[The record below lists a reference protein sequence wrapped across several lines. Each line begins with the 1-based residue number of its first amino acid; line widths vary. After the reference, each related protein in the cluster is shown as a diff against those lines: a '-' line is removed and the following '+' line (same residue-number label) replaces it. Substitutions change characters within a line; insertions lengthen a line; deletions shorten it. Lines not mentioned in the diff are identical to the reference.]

1 MDRRDRSQV
10 SYAKSAQSRSG
21 QAVIKLIENTTGRLH
36 LIQRARDYDAEI
48 AQGHSFWEVM
58 VSRYGLRLDVVSGA
72 IADIPAEGPLVVVAN
87 HPFGILDGLIMG
99 YLLSTRRGDFRIL
112 ANSVFQDAPYL
123 NQIILPISF
132 DNTKDA
138 AKLNLETRAKALEF
152 LKAGGAIGVFPGG
165 TVSTAAKPFQR
176 PFDPSWRRFTARM
189 ITKSNATVVPVFFD
203 GQNSRL
209 FQLASHIHYNLRVA
223 LLLKEFRRRTDKPVK
238 ITIGAAIAP
247 ARIAAFSDDAQYMMN
262 FLRNETY
269 GISPRSIGHLTY
281 GLEFEEKAQGL
292 TCHSNCGAKL
302 IFVALLCLSVLRLQE
317 THRDRR
323 SCNHPCRSTQHERQ
337 TTCLISQARQQGSSQ
352 PPARIGHVV
361 KAYIHRDPLCLCE
374 GQDQIGM

>member
-21 QAVIKLIENTTGRLH
+21 RAVIKLIENATGRLH

-48 AQGHSFWEVM
+48 AQGRSFWEVM
-58 VSRYGLRLDVVSGA
+58 INRYGLSLDVVSGA

-112 ANSVFQDAPYL
+112 ANSVFQDAPDL
-123 NQIILPISF
+123 NRIILPISF

-138 AKLNLETRAKALEF
+138 VKLNLETRAKALEF

-176 PFDPSWRRFTARM
+176 PFDPGWRRFTARM
-189 ITKSNATVVPVFFD
+189 ITKSNATVVPVFFN

-223 LLLKEFRRRTDKPVK
+223 LLLKEFRRRADKPVE
-238 ITIGAAIAP
+238 IAIGGPISPATIAT
-247 ARIAAFSDDAQYMMN
+247 FSDDAQGMMD

-269 GISPRSIGHLTY
+269 GLSPRSIVHSPY
-281 GLEFEEKAQGL
+281 RFEFEERYK
-292 TCHSNCGAKL
+292 
-302 IFVALLCLSVLRLQE
+302 V
-317 THRDRR
+317 
-323 SCNHPCRSTQHERQ
+323 
-337 TTCLISQARQQGSSQ
+337 
-352 PPARIGHVV
+352 
-361 KAYIHRDPLCLCE
+361 
-374 GQDQIGM
+374 

>member
-10 SYAKSAQSRSG
+10 SYAKSAKSRLG
-21 QAVIKLIENTTGRLH
+21 QAVIKLIENATGRLH

-48 AQGHSFWEVM
+48 AQGRSFWEVM
-58 VSRYGLRLDVVSGA
+58 INRYGLSLDVVSGA

-112 ANSVFQDAPYL
+112 ANSVFQDAPDL
-123 NQIILPISF
+123 NRIILPISF
-132 DNTKDA
+132 ASTKDA
-138 AKLNLETRAKALEF
+138 VKLNLETRAKALEF

-176 PFDPSWRRFTARM
+176 PFDPGWRRFTARM

-203 GQNSRL
+203 SQNSRL

-223 LLLKEFRRRTDKPVK
+223 LLLKEFRRRADKPEE
-238 ITIGAAIAP
+238 IAIGGPISPATIAT
-247 ARIAAFSDDAQYMMN
+247 FSDDAQGMMD

-269 GISPRSIGHLTY
+269 GLSPRSIVHSPY
-281 GLEFEEKAQGL
+281 GFEFEERYK
-292 TCHSNCGAKL
+292 
-302 IFVALLCLSVLRLQE
+302 V
-317 THRDRR
+317 
-323 SCNHPCRSTQHERQ
+323 
-337 TTCLISQARQQGSSQ
+337 
-352 PPARIGHVV
+352 
-361 KAYIHRDPLCLCE
+361 
-374 GQDQIGM
+374 

>member
-21 QAVIKLIENTTGRLH
+21 QAVIKLIENATGRLH

-48 AQGHSFWEVM
+48 AQGRSFWEVM
-58 VSRYGLRLDVVSGA
+58 INRYGLSLDVVSGA

-112 ANSVFQDAPYL
+112 ANGVFQDAPDL
-123 NQIILPISF
+123 NQIVLPISF

-138 AKLNLETRAKALEF
+138 VKLNLETRAKALEF

-176 PFDPSWRRFTARM
+176 PFDPGWRRFTARM

-223 LLLKEFRRRTDKPVK
+223 LLLKEFRRRTDKPVE
-238 ITIGAAIAP
+238 IAIGAPISPATIATLTG
-247 ARIAAFSDDAQYMMN
+247 DAQGMMD

-269 GISPRSIGHLTY
+269 GLSPRSIGHLAY
-281 GLEFEEKAQGL
+281 GFEFEEK
-292 TCHSNCGAKL
+292 HN
-302 IFVALLCLSVLRLQE
+302 V
-317 THRDRR
+317 
-323 SCNHPCRSTQHERQ
+323 
-337 TTCLISQARQQGSSQ
+337 
-352 PPARIGHVV
+352 
-361 KAYIHRDPLCLCE
+361 
-374 GQDQIGM
+374 

>member
-10 SYAKSAQSRSG
+10 SYSKSAQSRSG
-21 QAVIKLIENTTGRLH
+21 QAVIKLIENATGRLH

-48 AQGHSFWEVM
+48 AQGRSFWEVM
-58 VSRYGLRLDVVSGA
+58 INRYGLSLNVVSGA

-112 ANSVFQDAPYL
+112 ANGVFQDAPDL
-123 NQIILPISF
+123 NQIVLPISF

-138 AKLNLETRAKALEF
+138 VKLNLETRAKALEF

-176 PFDPSWRRFTARM
+176 PFDPGWRRFTARM

-223 LLLKEFRRRTDKPVK
+223 LLLKEFRRRTDKPVE
-238 ITIGAAIAP
+238 IAIGAPISPATIATLTG
-247 ARIAAFSDDAQYMMN
+247 DAQGMMD

-269 GISPRSIGHLTY
+269 GLSPRSIGHLAY
-281 GLEFEEKAQGL
+281 GFEFEEK
-292 TCHSNCGAKL
+292 HK
-302 IFVALLCLSVLRLQE
+302 V
-317 THRDRR
+317 
-323 SCNHPCRSTQHERQ
+323 
-337 TTCLISQARQQGSSQ
+337 
-352 PPARIGHVV
+352 
-361 KAYIHRDPLCLCE
+361 
-374 GQDQIGM
+374 

>member
-1 MDRRDRSQV
+1 M
-10 SYAKSAQSRSG
+10 
-21 QAVIKLIENTTGRLH
+21 IN
-36 LIQRARDYDAEI
+36 
-48 AQGHSFWEVM
+48 
-58 VSRYGLRLDVVSGA
+58 RYGLSLDVVSGA

-112 ANSVFQDAPYL
+112 ANSVFQDAPDL
-123 NQIILPISF
+123 NRIVLPISF

-138 AKLNLETRAKALEF
+138 VKLNLETRAKALEF

-176 PFDPSWRRFTARM
+176 PFDPGWRRFTARM

-223 LLLKEFRRRTDKPVK
+223 LLLKEFRRRTDKPVE
-238 ITIGAAIAP
+238 IAIGAPISP
-247 ARIAAFSDDAQYMMN
+247 ATIVTFSDDAQGMMD

-269 GISPRSIGHLTY
+269 GLSPRSIGHLAY
-281 GLEFEEKAQGL
+281 GFEFEEK
-292 TCHSNCGAKL
+292 HK
-302 IFVALLCLSVLRLQE
+302 V
-317 THRDRR
+317 
-323 SCNHPCRSTQHERQ
+323 
-337 TTCLISQARQQGSSQ
+337 
-352 PPARIGHVV
+352 
-361 KAYIHRDPLCLCE
+361 
-374 GQDQIGM
+374 

>member
-10 SYAKSAQSRSG
+10 SYAKSAQSRTG
-21 QAVIKLIENTTGRLH
+21 QAVIKLIENATGRLH

-48 AQGHSFWEVM
+48 TQGRSFWEVM
-58 VSRYGLRLDVVSGA
+58 VNRYGLSLDVVSGA

-112 ANSVFQDAPYL
+112 ANSVFRDAPDL
-123 NQIILPISF
+123 NRIVLPISF

-138 AKLNLETRAKALEF
+138 VKLNLETRAKALEF

-176 PFDPSWRRFTARM
+176 PFDPGWRRFTARM

-223 LLLKEFRRRTDKPVK
+223 LLLKEFRRRADKPVK
-238 ITIGAAIAP
+238 IAIGAAISP
-247 ARIAAFSDDAQYMMN
+247 ARIAAFSNDAQGMMD

-269 GISPRSIGHLTY
+269 GLSPQSIAHLAY
-281 GLEFEEKAQGL
+281 GFEFEERYK
-292 TCHSNCGAKL
+292 
-302 IFVALLCLSVLRLQE
+302 V
-317 THRDRR
+317 
-323 SCNHPCRSTQHERQ
+323 
-337 TTCLISQARQQGSSQ
+337 
-352 PPARIGHVV
+352 
-361 KAYIHRDPLCLCE
+361 
-374 GQDQIGM
+374 

>member
-21 QAVIKLIENTTGRLH
+21 QAVIKLIENATGRLH

-48 AQGHSFWEVM
+48 AQGRSFWEVM
-58 VSRYGLRLDVVSGA
+58 INRYGLSLNVVSGA

-112 ANSVFQDAPYL
+112 ANGVFQDAPDL
-123 NQIILPISF
+123 NQIVLPISF

-138 AKLNLETRAKALEF
+138 VKLNLETRAKALEF

-176 PFDPSWRRFTARM
+176 PFDPGWRRFTARM

-223 LLLKEFRRRTDKPVK
+223 LLLKEFRRRTDKPVE
-238 ITIGAAIAP
+238 IAIGAPISPATIATLTG
-247 ARIAAFSDDAQYMMN
+247 DAQGMMD

-269 GISPRSIGHLTY
+269 GLSPRSIGHLAY
-281 GLEFEEKAQGL
+281 GFEFEEK
-292 TCHSNCGAKL
+292 HN
-302 IFVALLCLSVLRLQE
+302 V
-317 THRDRR
+317 
-323 SCNHPCRSTQHERQ
+323 
-337 TTCLISQARQQGSSQ
+337 
-352 PPARIGHVV
+352 
-361 KAYIHRDPLCLCE
+361 
-374 GQDQIGM
+374 

>member
-21 QAVIKLIENTTGRLH
+21 RAVIKLIENATGRLH

-48 AQGHSFWEVM
+48 AQGRSFWEVM
-58 VSRYGLRLDVVSGA
+58 INRYGLSLDVVSGA

-112 ANSVFQDAPYL
+112 ANSVFQDAPDL
-123 NQIILPISF
+123 NRIILPISF
-132 DNTKDA
+132 ASTKDA
-138 AKLNLETRAKALEF
+138 VKLNLETRAKALEF

-176 PFDPSWRRFTARM
+176 PFDPGWRRFTARM

-203 GQNSRL
+203 SQNSRL

-223 LLLKEFRRRTDKPVK
+223 LLLKEFRRRADKPEE
-238 ITIGAAIAP
+238 IAIGGPISPATIAT
-247 ARIAAFSDDAQYMMN
+247 FSDDAQGMMD

-269 GISPRSIGHLTY
+269 GLSPRSIVHSPY
-281 GLEFEEKAQGL
+281 GFEFEERYK
-292 TCHSNCGAKL
+292 
-302 IFVALLCLSVLRLQE
+302 V
-317 THRDRR
+317 
-323 SCNHPCRSTQHERQ
+323 
-337 TTCLISQARQQGSSQ
+337 
-352 PPARIGHVV
+352 
-361 KAYIHRDPLCLCE
+361 
-374 GQDQIGM
+374 